1 MISVIL
7 AQTNFTLKTSLCT
20 FWYMQTEVRVN
31 CLKIEK
37 KKKQLKYNLGLEIP
51 NATVTIY

>member
-37 KKKQLKYNLGLEIP
+37 NKQLKYNLGLEIP

>member
-20 FWYMQTEVRVN
+20 FWYMQTVVRVN

-37 KKKQLKYNLGLEIP
+37 NKQLKYNLGLEIP

>member
-7 AQTNFTLKTSLCT
+7 AQANFTLKTSLCT

-37 KKKQLKYNLGLEIP
+37 KQLKYNLGLEIP